1 MDMAGS
7 QYFEK
12 PIIYIIKTRHSVRTY
27 KHEKLSE
34 EIMRKLI
41 DYSRNMK
48 GPFNAKVRLE
58 LIDELKV
65 AEKGNVKIGTYGI
78 IKGARSYIAGALEK
92 GDNSLEMLGY
102 CLEKLVLYGTS
113 LGLGTCWL
121 GGTFKR
127 SQFSKIIDLKE
138 NEILPIV
145 IPIGY
150 EADKKSLVEAIMRR
164 GAGSDNRKTWNELFY
179 NGNFETSLDEKSAGS
194 YSSALEMVR
203 LAPSASNKQPW
214 RILKQDNYYHFYMET
229 TKGYDKALGFNIQ
242 KIDMG
247 IAMCHF
253 EMTLVEAGIKGGWEY
268 EYYRQFSVGEENIE
282 YIASWLEEENSV
294 RPYV

>member
-1 MDMAGS
+1 MGMEDS

-12 PIIYIIKTRHSVRTY
+12 PIIDVIKSRHSVRTY
-27 KHEKLSE
+27 KYEKLSE
-34 EIMRKLI
+34 EIKRKLI
-41 DYSRNMK
+41 NYSK
-48 GPFNAKVRLE
+48 KIESPFDAKVRLE
-58 LIDELKV
+58 LIDELKI

-78 IKGARSYIAGALEK
+78 IKGTSSYITGALEK

-127 SQFSKIIDLKE
+127 SQFSKMIDLKE
-138 NEILPIV
+138 NELLPIV

-194 YSSALEMVR
+194 YSLALEMVR

-214 RILKQDNYYHFYMET
+214 RILKQDNYYHFYMEA
-229 TKGYDKALGFNIQ
+229 TKGYGKALGFNIQ

-253 EMTLVEAGIKGGWEY
+253 EMTLVEAGIEGHWEY
-268 EYYRQFSVGEENIE
+268 EYYRQFSVSDENIE
-282 YIASWLEEENSV
+282 YIASWLEGASHM
-294 RPYV
+294 RL